1 MTIKRSKNSRLAI
14 VSYGNILTEALKAA
28 EILAQEKLPVDVIN
42 GRFAAPVDK
51 KIISLLKKG
60 KGIITVEDH
69 SVACGFGSA
78 VLEMAVANKCPLNAV
93 RLLGAPRT
101 FIGHNSRDAQLL
113 QIGINADTIV
123 RTAKE
128 MVKQGLGNRG

>member
-1 MTIKRSKNSRLAI
+1 
-14 VSYGNILTEALKAA
+14 LTEAIKAA
-28 EILAQEKLPVDVIN
+28 EMLAKEKLPIDVIN

-78 VLEMAVANKCPLNAV
+78 VLELAAANKCPLNAV

-101 FIGHNSRDAQLL
+101 FIGHNSRDTQLL

-123 RTAKE
+123 KTAKE
-128 MVKQGLGNRG
+128 MIKERTGKKE